1 MGESERYIYFK
12 NKGNYRKRS
21 PFTLGDPNNAVMSI
35 VTVNIIFFLLILVTR
50 VFYLFTHQGQG
61 MQALDFDAI
70 KWFALPANLVEFSE
84 KPWTL
89 LTFMFSHGGM
99 PTFPLLLNV
108 LSSMLWL
115 WAFAYILQDLSGNRF
130 IFPIYIYGS
139 VVGAICFVIGC
150 YSIPSFKQN
159 MGGLFLTG
167 STMGTTAI
175 ALAVTTLSPNYKMF
189 RNIRNGISVWILTS
203 LYLAL
208 TFISAVLF
216 NNVNSF
222 AVLGSA
228 LVGFL
233 FIYFLQ
239 KGKDG
244 SVWMINFYN
253 WATNLFNP
261 AKKEDR
267 TSVKEKM
274 FYTTGNRP
282 PYEKKSTITQQRV
295 DELLDK
301 ISQKGYHFLTDEEKE
316 FLKRASKES

>member
-1 MGESERYIYFK
+1 MGEAERYKEY
-12 NKGNYRKRS
+12 KGSYKKRNR
-21 PFTLGDPNNAVMSI
+21 FTLGDPNNAVMSI
-35 VTVNIIFFLLILVTR
+35 ITLNIIFFLIILVTR
-50 VFYLFTHQGQG
+50 VFYLFTHQGQS

-70 KWFALPANLVEFSE
+70 KWLALPASLVELSE
-84 KPWTL
+84 KPWTI

-139 VVGAICFVIGC
+139 LLGAICFIIGC
-150 YSIPSFKQN
+150 YSIPGIKQN
-159 MGGLFLTG
+159 IGGMFLNG

-175 ALAVTTLSPNYKMF
+175 AVAVTALSPTYKMF
-189 RNIRNGISVWILTS
+189 RNIGNGISVWILTS
-203 LYLAL
+203 LYLVL
-208 TFISAVLF
+208 TFVSAVMF

-228 LVGFL
+228 LAGFL
-233 FIYFLQ
+233 FVYFLQ

-244 SVWMINFYN
+244 SAWMINFYN
-253 WATNLFNP
+253 WCMNLFNP
-261 AKKEDR
+261 NKKENSN
-267 TSVKEKM
+267 SVKEKI
-274 FYTTGNRP
+274 FYNTGSRQP
-282 PYEKKSTITQQRV
+282 FEKKSNITQQRV

-301 ISQKGYHFLTDEEKE
+301 ISQQGYHFLTDEEKE
-316 FLKRASKES
+316 FLKRASEE

>member
-1 MGESERYIYFK
+1 MGEAERYIDYK
-12 NKGNYRKRS
+12 DKGSYKKRS

-35 VTVNIIFFLLILVTR
+35 ITVNIIFFLLILVTR
-50 VFYLFTHQGQG
+50 VFYLFTHQGQS

-70 KWFALPANLVEFSE
+70 HWFAVPASLVELSE

-139 VVGAICFVIGC
+139 LLGAICFIIGC
-150 YSIPSFKQN
+150 YNIASIKQN
-159 MGGLFLTG
+159 MGGLFLNG

-175 ALAVTTLSPNYKMF
+175 AVAVTTLSPTYKMF
-189 RNIRNGISVWILTS
+189 RNIGRGISVWILTT
-203 LYLAL
+203 LYLVL
-208 TFISAVLF
+208 TFVTAVLF

-228 LVGFL
+228 LAGFL
-233 FIYFLQ
+233 FVYFLQ

-244 SVWMINFYN
+244 STWMIAFYN
-253 WATNLFNP
+253 WCMNLFNP
-261 AKKEDR
+261 NKKEN
-267 TSVKEKM
+267 TSSVKEKI
-274 FYTTGNRP
+274 FYNTGNRP
-282 PYEKKSTITQQRV
+282 PYEKKSNVTQQRI

-301 ISQKGYHFLTDEEKE
+301 ISQQGYHFLTDEEKE
-316 FLKRASKES
+316 FLKRASEE

>member
-1 MGESERYIYFK
+1 MGEAERYKEY
-12 NKGNYRKRS
+12 KGNFKKRNR
-21 PFTLGDPNNAVMSI
+21 FTLGDPNNAVMSI
-35 VTVNIIFFLLILVTR
+35 ITVNIIFFLLILVTR

-70 KWFALPANLVEFSE
+70 QWFALPGSLVEFSE

-89 LTFMFSHGGM
+89 LTFMFAHGGM

-139 VVGAICFVIGC
+139 LLGAICFVIGC
-150 YSIPSFKQN
+150 YSIPTIKQN
-159 MGGLFLTG
+159 IGGMFLNG

-175 ALAVTTLSPNYKMF
+175 AVAVTTLSPTYKMF
-189 RNIRNGISVWILTS
+189 RNIGNGISVWILTT
-203 LYLAL
+203 LYLVI
-208 TFISAVLF
+208 TFISAVMF
-216 NNVNSF
+216 NNINSF

-228 LVGFL
+228 LAGFL
-233 FIYFLQ
+233 FVYFLQ
-239 KGKDG
+239 KDKDG

-261 AKKEDR
+261 TKTENKNA
-267 TSVKEKM
+267 VKEKI
-274 FYTTGNRP
+274 FYNSGSRMP
-282 PYEKKSTITQQRV
+282 FEKKSNITQQRV

-301 ISQKGYHFLTDEEKE
+301 ISQQGYHFLTDEEKE
-316 FLKRASKES
+316 FLKRASEE